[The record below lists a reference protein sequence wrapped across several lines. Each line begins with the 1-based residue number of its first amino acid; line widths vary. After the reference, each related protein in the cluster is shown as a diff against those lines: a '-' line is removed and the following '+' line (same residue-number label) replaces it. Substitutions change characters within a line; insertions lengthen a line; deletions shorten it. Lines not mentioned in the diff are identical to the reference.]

1 MKGHTKDGVYEWLV
15 SSPILAF
22 SSIQTSSSAWHH
34 RLKHPALSILKLNI
48 SNNKLGSS
56 SSLFSSNSFCI
67 SCLCNKSH
75 KLSFSKS
82 TILSSHPF
90 ETIFSDVWTHLSS
103 PYETIFGTAPNYS
116 KLQILDCLCY
126 PWLPPYTT
134 YKLDSCFK
142 PCVFIGYYL
151 TQSAYYCLDPST
163 SKIYVS
169 RHVKF
174 VESSFPFIHLS
185 PTSPRPQ
192 PNYVATWFPKTPY
205 SILHNSALTTPSCS
219 STTLL

>member
-1 MKGHTKDGVYEWLV
+1 M
-15 SSPILAF
+15 
-22 SSIQTSSSAWHH
+22 
-34 RLKHPALSILKLNI
+34 
-48 SNNKLGSS
+48 
-56 SSLFSSNSFCI
+56 
-67 SCLCNKSH
+67 
-75 KLSFSKS
+75 SFSKY

-134 YKLDSCFK
+134 HKLDSCFK

-192 PNYVATWFPKTPY
+192 PNYVATWFPKP
-205 SILHNSALTTPSCS
+205 LVVS
-219 STTLL
+219 STTLLSPLHHAPQQLSCEAPVISFMPITSNTTNSLDIVPPIS